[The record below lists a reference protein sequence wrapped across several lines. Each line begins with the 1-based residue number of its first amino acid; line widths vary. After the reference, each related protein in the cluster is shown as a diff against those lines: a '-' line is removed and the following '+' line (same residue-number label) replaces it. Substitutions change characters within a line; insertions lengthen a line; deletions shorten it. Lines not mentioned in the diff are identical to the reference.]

1 MIRKTVKLAL
11 MIRNTIVMIFTS
23 LQDCRKSIIIH
34 SQTSIDDQKQDCLN
48 EKYYFSKKIIKF
60 LFPHSP
66 ELVLELEMDIVFFF
80 EKTTFFVKDGVVKRK
95 KRMTWIFLRNETL
108 SFFLSQAKKMNDYSV
123 RKRTKLMR
131 INHTFENERKQ
142 LL

>member
-1 MIRKTVKLAL
+1 
-11 MIRNTIVMIFTS
+11 
-23 LQDCRKSIIIH
+23 
-34 SQTSIDDQKQDCLN
+34 
-48 EKYYFSKKIIKF
+48 
-60 LFPHSP
+60 
-66 ELVLELEMDIVFFF
+66 MDIVFF

-131 INHTFENERKQ
+131 INNTFENERKNCCKR
-142 LL
+142 LKKRKKWVVTNDK